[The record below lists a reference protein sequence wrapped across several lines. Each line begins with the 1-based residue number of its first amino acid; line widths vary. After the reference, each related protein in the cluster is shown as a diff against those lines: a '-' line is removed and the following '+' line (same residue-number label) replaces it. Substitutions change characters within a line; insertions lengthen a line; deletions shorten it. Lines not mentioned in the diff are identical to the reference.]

1 MSFFCCTFVPDF
13 DVMCKILNNTY
24 MKTADNHAFTAKNKS
39 LWVLT
44 AIVAL
49 FFAGCKE
56 SPYINNPGDNDYND
70 ESMPVL
76 VPDTDGIIVS
86 VDSAIAIC
94 KAMPA
99 DAETPD
105 QYKLSGVITK
115 NTTSPMSVPDQ
126 YDNINF
132 ALSDNGGTTSISCYY
147 TNNLNNRPF
156 HKNSDVPR
164 VGSKVTV
171 VGTLTNYKGTT
182 PELKNGFIVRI
193 DSMVAPPPFPGCPDP
208 AEGEISVSEA
218 VQIAA
223 SLVSGKVTDD
233 YYNIMGVVTEVSE
246 LNIANGNATFYISD
260 GKKYF
265 YIYRSKGMNGE
276 KFTDACEL
284 QPNDT
289 VTINA
294 KITNYNGTYETSNG
308 TAKLVKTT
316 NPNW

>member
-1 MSFFCCTFVPDF
+1 MSIFCSTFVADF

-24 MKTADNHAFTAKNKS
+24 MKTADNHAFTANNKCF
-39 LWVLT
+39 WVLT
-44 AIVAL
+44 AIVAIL
-49 FFAGCKE
+49 FAGCKE
-56 SPYINNPGDNDYND
+56 SPYINNPGDNDYNN
-70 ESMPVL
+70 ESMPML
-76 VPDTDGIIVS
+76 VPDTDGIIIS
-86 VDSAIAIC
+86 VDSALAIC

-99 DAETPD
+99 DAETSEH
-105 QYKLSGVITK
+105 YKLSGVLTK
-115 NTTSPMSVPDQ
+115 NITSPMAVPDQ

-132 ALSDNGGTTSISCYY
+132 ALSDNGGATSITCYY

-156 HKNSDVPR
+156 HKNADVPR

-171 VGTLTNYKGTT
+171 IGALTNYKGTT

-208 AEGEISVSEA
+208 EEGEISVSEA

-223 SLVSGKVTDD
+223 GLASGKVTED
-233 YYNIMGVVTEVSE
+233 YYDIMGVVTEVSE
-246 LNIANGNATFYISD
+246 INTSNGNATFYISD

-265 YIYRSKGMNGE
+265 YIYRSKGLGGE
-276 KFTDACEL
+276 KFTDACEI